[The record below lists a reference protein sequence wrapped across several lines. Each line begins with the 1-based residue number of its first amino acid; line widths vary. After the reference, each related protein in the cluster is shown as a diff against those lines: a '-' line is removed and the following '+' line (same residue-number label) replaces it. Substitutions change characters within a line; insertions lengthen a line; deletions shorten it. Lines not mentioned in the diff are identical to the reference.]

1 MEQVSSIISQRDIIL
16 LNFPFSNLNQ
26 SKVRPVIVLSNNRYN
41 KKSNDVIVVPLTS
54 NLKQTD
60 HYTLITTD
68 DLEKGY
74 LVTDS
79 MVKVDRIFSINKQLV
94 RTNIGRINKPTL
106 LKIQDIIVTARASE
120 AIF

>member
-41 KKSNDVIVVPLTS
+41 KKSNNAIVVPLTS

-79 MVKVDRIFSINKQLV
+79 MAKVDRIFSIDKQLV

-106 LKIQDIIVTARASE
+106 LKIQDIIFDLIT
-120 AIF
+120 